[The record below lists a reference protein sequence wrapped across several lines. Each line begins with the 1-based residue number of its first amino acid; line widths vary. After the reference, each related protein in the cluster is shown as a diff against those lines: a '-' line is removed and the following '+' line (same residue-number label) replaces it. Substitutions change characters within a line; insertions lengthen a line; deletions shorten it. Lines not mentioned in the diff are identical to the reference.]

1 VALVQTKTGGS
12 NPVPTI
18 TWTSNTTSGNL
29 IIVLVG
35 INSGAIT
42 VTGITDS
49 QSNSY
54 ARIDSGGAGDGTN
67 IYEFWYA
74 YNITGGTTPTITTT
88 TSAGAATQ
96 LIIREY
102 SGIIGSSN
110 PLIGHNTDRDSVLS
124 SAASAGW
131 ASGPPNCL
139 IVGGCG
145 TNSTSG
151 SFTAGTGFGNIITQN
166 GAAGGDAIGLEDAT
180 GGSFAASYQ
189 GTMTIDTNRRWRA
202 FVATF
207 KSTSNYKST
216 PSNELT
222 YVRVGDGM
230 SRSEVAN

>member
-1 VALVQTKTGGS
+1 VTLVQTKTGGS

-35 INSGAIT
+35 INSGAAT

-54 ARIDSGGAGDGTN
+54 ARIDSGGAGDGVN

-110 PLIGHNTDRDSVLS
+110 PLIGHSTDRDSVLS

-139 IVGGCG
+139 IVGGVVLIVPLG
-145 TNSTSG
+145 HLLLVQ
-151 SFTAGTGFGNIITQN
+151 ALAILLPKTGLRAVMQL
-166 GAAGGDAIGLEDAT
+166 DWRMPLEVPLLLL
-180 GGSFAASYQ
+180 
-189 GTMTIDTNRRWRA
+189 IR
-202 FVATF
+202 
-207 KSTSNYKST
+207 
-216 PSNELT
+216 EL
-222 YVRVGDGM
+222 
-230 SRSEVAN
+230 